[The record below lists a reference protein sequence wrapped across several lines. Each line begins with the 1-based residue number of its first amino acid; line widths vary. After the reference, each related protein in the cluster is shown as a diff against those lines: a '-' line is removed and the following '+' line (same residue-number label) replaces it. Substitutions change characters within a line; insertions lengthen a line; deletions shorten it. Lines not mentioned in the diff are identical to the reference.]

1 MEAYEAIITR
11 RSIPNPSEEPL
22 ERDLVEK
29 LLDAGVRAPSHYLT
43 QPWRF
48 VVLSGDARLELG
60 KAWALSA
67 KRQGKDPEKT
77 SEKVLRAPVIICV
90 IEQPKTDTARVIE
103 TEEHYA
109 VGAVIENILLAAHAL
124 GLAAMIRTGDAASSP
139 EVRAYLDLKEDEILA
154 AFIYVGHV
162 KDDTERPLTRRTAP
176 NDKTE
181 WRGW

>member
-11 RSIPNPSEEPL
+11 QSIPNPSEEPL
-22 ERDLVEK
+22 ERDVVEK
-29 LLDAGVRAPSHYLT
+29 LLEAGVRAPSHYLT

-48 VVLSGDARLELG
+48 VVLTGDARLDLG

-67 KRQGKDPEKT
+67 KRQGKNPET
-77 SEKVLRAPVIICV
+77 TRDKVLRAPVIICV
-90 IEQPKTDTARVIE
+90 VEQPHTTVARVIE
-103 TEEHYA
+103 TEEHYS

-124 GLAAMIRTGDAASSP
+124 GLAAMIRTGDAAKSP
-139 EVRAYLDLKEDEILA
+139 EVRAYLDLKDDEILA

-162 KDDTERPLTRRTAP
+162 RDNGKRPLTRRTAAAE
-176 NDKTE
+176 KTE

>member
-11 RSIPNPSEEPL
+11 RSVPNPSEEPL
-22 ERDLVEK
+22 PRELIEK
-29 LLDAGVRAPSHYLT
+29 LLEAGVRAPSHYLT

-48 VVLSGDARLELG
+48 VVLTGEARRELG

-67 KRQGKDPEKT
+67 TRQGKDPELT
-77 SEKVLRAPVIICV
+77 AEKVLRAPVIICV
-90 IEQPKTDTARVIE
+90 IERPKTSTARVIE

-124 GLAAMIRTGDAASSP
+124 GLGAMIRTGDAASSP
-139 EVRAYLDLKEDEILA
+139 EVRAYLDLKEDELLA

-162 KDDTERPLTRRTAP
+162 PDDTPRPLTRRAP
-176 NDKTE
+176 AGEKTE